1 MRLWYGEP
9 ISEICVFPEDSLGE
23 EQADWLALL
32 DGHFTD
38 CSTDSPICSYVVG
51 EKWLKR
57 MKSVTPVGWYYYYQL
72 GVMQYAAGDIDD
84 AYSSFLHSVDIKK
97 NAWSYRNIAMIE
109 KNIKGN
115 LESAAEYILLA
126 FKEASEYLPL
136 IVECAEI
143 LIRAEKPDLWIEI
156 YNTLSDKLRFN
167 GRLKMLL
174 GAAYARCGDISSAR
188 AMITP
193 DLVVDDI
200 KEGEYALS
208 SIWVEIY
215 TEVLA
220 KERGVDASSLTAED
234 VLSFYPL
241 PESLDFRMH

>member
-1 MRLWYGEP
+1 MKHRGES
-9 ISEICVFPEDSLGE
+9 ISKLCIFPEDSLGE

-32 DGHFTD
+32 DGHFTERD
-38 CSTDSPICSYVVG
+38 TYSPICSYVAG
-51 EKWLKR
+51 EKWLNR

-72 GVMQYAAGDIDD
+72 GVMQYVAGDIDG
-84 AYSSFLHSVDIKK
+84 AYSSFLHSVDINK

-115 LESAAEYILLA
+115 VEVAAKYILLA
-126 FKEASEYLPL
+126 FKECSEYRQL

-143 LIRAEKPDLWIEI
+143 LIRAGKPDLWIEI
-156 YNTLSDKLRFN
+156 YNTLSDELRSN

-174 GAAYARCGDISSAR
+174 GAAYARCGDASSAK
-188 AMITP
+188 AIITP
-193 DLVVDDI
+193 NLVVDDI

-220 KERGVDASSLTAED
+220 KERGVDASSLTAAD
-234 VLSFYPL
+234 VLSSYPL
-241 PESLDFRMH
+241 PEALDFRMH